1 MKTVVTGGCGFIG
14 SHVVDKLVA
23 AGHEVTVYDATPRPW
38 RDDVRYVAGDVLDP
52 VAVADVL
59 ADAEVVF
66 HLAGM
71 SNVDVAALNPLATVK
86 LNVEGTAVIADAAR
100 QRGDLRVVLASTV
113 WVFGAAAGDGT
124 VDETAY
130 IDLARSGHLY
140 TSSKIAAEMVLH
152 SYAALYDLPFT
163 VLRYG
168 VPYGPRMR
176 DELVIAKFVAKA
188 LAGEALT
195 VAGDGKQTRNFV
207 YVEDLADAHVLAL
220 EPSAVNETFALDGPE
235 EVSIRQ
241 VAETVA
247 SLVGDTAIERV
258 PGRSGDFAGRPV
270 DITHAREVLGWSP
283 TTTFEQGVQRY
294 LEWLRAPEE
303 PLPVV
308 TTD

>member
-1 MKTVVTGGCGFIG
+1 VKTVVTGGSGFIG

-23 AGHEVTVYDATPRPW
+23 AGH
-38 RDDVRYVAGDVLDP
+38 DVVVFDSLVRSLNPEAQYVEGDVLDP
-52 VAVADVL
+52 SAATRATKGAD
-59 ADAEVVF
+59 VVF

-71 SNVDVAALNPLATVK
+71 SNVDVAALHPLMTVK

-100 QRGDLRVVLASTV
+100 DNDARVVLASTV
-113 WVFGAAAGDGT
+113 WVFGAAAGEGT
-124 VDETAY
+124 VDESAV
-130 IDLARSGHLY
+130 IDLERSGHLY
-140 TSSKIAAEMVLH
+140 TSTKLAAEMVLH
-152 SYAALYDLPFT
+152 SYAELYDVPFT
-163 VLRYG
+163 ILRYG

-176 DELVIAKFVAKA
+176 DELVIAKFVGKA
-188 LAGEALT
+188 LRGEPLT
-195 VAGDGKQTRNFV
+195 VAGDGSQTRNFL

-220 EPSAVNETFALDGPE
+220 GDAAVNQTFAVDGTE
-235 EVSIRQ
+235 AVSIRQ

-247 SLVGDTAIERV
+247 RLVGDVQVERV

-270 DITHAREVLGWSP
+270 DITHAREMLGWSP
-283 TTTFEQGVQRY
+283 STTFEQGVQRY

>member
-14 SHVVDKLVA
+14 SHVVDKLVT
-23 AGHEVTVYDATPRPW
+23 AGHDVTVYDAAPRTL
-38 RDDVRYVAGDVLDP
+38 RDDVRYVDGDVLDP
-52 VAVADVL
+52 VAVAGVL
-59 ADAEVVF
+59 ADADVVF

-130 IDLARSGHLY
+130 IDLTRSGHLY
-140 TSSKIAAEMVLH
+140 TSTKIAAEMVLR
-152 SYAALYDLPFT
+152 SYHELYDLPYT

-176 DELVIAKFVAKA
+176 GELVIAKFVAKA

-220 EPSAVNETFALDGPE
+220 DPVAANETFALDGPD
-235 EVSIRQ
+235 EVSILQ

-258 PGRSGDFAGRPV
+258 PGRSGDFAGRQI
-270 DITHAREVLGWSP
+270 DITHAREVLGWKPETS
-283 TTTFEQGVQRY
+283 FAEGVHRY
-294 LEWLRAPEE
+294 LEWLK
-303 PLPVV
+303 
-308 TTD
+308 TS

>member
-1 MKTVVTGGCGFIG
+1 VKTVVTGGSGFIG

-23 AGHEVTVYDATPRPW
+23 AGH
-38 RDDVRYVAGDVLDP
+38 DVVVFDSLVRSLNPEAQYVEGDVLDP
-52 VAVADVL
+52 SAATRATKGAD
-59 ADAEVVF
+59 VVF

-71 SNVDVAALNPLATVK
+71 SNVDVAALHPLMTVK

-100 QRGDLRVVLASTV
+100 DNDARVVLASTV
-113 WVFGAAAGDGT
+113 WVFGAAAGEGT
-124 VDETAY
+124 VDESAV
-130 IDLARSGHLY
+130 IDLERSGHLY
-140 TSSKIAAEMVLH
+140 TSTKLAAEMVLH
-152 SYAALYDLPFT
+152 SYAELYDVPFT
-163 VLRYG
+163 ILRYG

-176 DELVIAKFVAKA
+176 DELVIAKFVGKA
-188 LAGEALT
+188 LQGEPLT
-195 VAGDGKQTRNFV
+195 VAGDGSQTRNFL

-220 EPSAVNETFALDGPE
+220 GDAAVNQTFAVDGTE
-235 EVSIRQ
+235 AVSIRQ

-247 SLVGDTAIERV
+247 RLVGDVQVERV

-270 DITHAREVLGWSP
+270 DITHAREMLGWSP
-283 TTTFEQGVQRY
+283 STTFEQGVQRY